1 MSQTTSLTS
10 FMQQLQT
17 LNDEYKKIT
26 KEIEHQDELIRAIQD
41 QISSK
46 QHVQLTLHSSIFSN

>member
-26 KEIEHQDELIRAIQD
+26 KEIEHQDELIRAVQD

>member
-46 QHVQLTLHSSIFSN
+46 QHVQPTLHSSIFSN

>member
-1 MSQTTSLTS
+1 
-10 FMQQLQT
+10 MQQLQT

-46 QHVQLTLHSSIFSN
+46 QHVQPTLHSSIFSN

>member
-46 QHVQLTLHSSIFSN
+46 QHVQSTLHSSIFSN